1 MNFTELTEEEF
12 TSFAKNNEQASFYQ
26 TIEWGKLKEENGWN
40 MHLVGIKENDNII
53 AASLILSKTTPIKKK
68 MFYAP
73 RGFLIDYHDLELL
86 TAFTNEI
93 KKWAK
98 KKNAIFQILTKLKV

>member
-1 MNFTELTEEEF
+1 
-12 TSFAKNNEQASFYQ
+12 
-26 TIEWGKLKEENGWN
+26 
-40 MHLVGIKENDNII
+40 
-53 AASLILSKTTPIKKK
+53 

-86 TAFTNEI
+86 TTFTREI

-98 KKNAIFQILTKLKV
+98 EKKGIFIKIDPYVMYKEHDLYDHSILEEFLLLYQHQ

>member
-1 MNFTELTEEEF
+1 
-12 TSFAKNNEQASFYQ
+12 
-26 TIEWGKLKEENGWN
+26 
-40 MHLVGIKENDNII
+40 
-53 AASLILSKTTPIKKK
+53 

-98 KKNAIFQILTKLKV
+98 KKNAIFIKIDPYVMYKEHDLNGDLVPNGIDNSDVVDNLKSLGYHHLALT